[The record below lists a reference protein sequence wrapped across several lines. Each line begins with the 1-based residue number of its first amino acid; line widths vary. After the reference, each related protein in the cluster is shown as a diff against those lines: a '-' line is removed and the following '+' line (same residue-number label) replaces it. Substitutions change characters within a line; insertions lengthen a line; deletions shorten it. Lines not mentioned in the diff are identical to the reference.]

1 MADIWPVLLPAHN
14 VGGDPFPNGV
24 RSPAPRA
31 PLAEGAPDM
40 SNSQTMRPW
49 GLSRMTE
56 RLPEAPA
63 SYETFKFDPD
73 TQLTNFYDASGAIVD
88 MGKDS
93 TNRNFVTVTVSRG
106 GGGDGSGGASQT
118 ADDSQNDSASD

>member
-1 MADIWPVLLPAHN
+1 
-14 VGGDPFPNGV
+14 
-24 RSPAPRA
+24 
-31 PLAEGAPDM
+31 M

-63 SYETFKFDPD
+63 PYETFKLDPD

-93 TNRNFVTVTVSRG
+93 TSRSFVTVTVSRG